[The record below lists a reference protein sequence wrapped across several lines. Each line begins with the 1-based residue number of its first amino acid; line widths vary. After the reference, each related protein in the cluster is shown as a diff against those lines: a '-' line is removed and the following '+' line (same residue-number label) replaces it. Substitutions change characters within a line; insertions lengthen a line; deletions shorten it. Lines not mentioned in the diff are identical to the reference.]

1 MQTQLRATR
10 ETISMKYPYDRLRD
24 EICTGLAS
32 AINLHYGIDID
43 VRLEMPS
50 EHADAAFPCFS
61 LAKITGV
68 EPSVIAQ
75 TLAAVIDS
83 DWAVNTEAVGGYV
96 NFFIDID
103 RLAQHVLA
111 LIDDMKDQFGMHE
124 SRGVSVIVE
133 HTSAN
138 PNGPLHVGRARN
150 PIIGD
155 TLARL
160 FRWDGY
166 DVDAQFYVDDMGKQ
180 VATLLWGL
188 QHLDIEPEGKKLDH
202 RMVAY
207 YQKANAQA
215 AENDDVKREITEI
228 IQRCEGGN
236 KKVLHDMKKAYQGV
250 LDGIMESLQRI
261 NITINSFVEE
271 SRFVLDGSVQQI
283 VEALKES
290 NHTGYEDG
298 ALYLDLDAFG
308 VHGRTTKFFLTRN
321 DGTTLYATRDIAYH
335 RWKARQA
342 DQLLNILGE
351 DHKLEAKLVE
361 VALTILGVQP
371 PKSVF
376 YSFVSLP
383 DGKMSTRQGRVVY
396 LDDLV
401 EEAVE
406 RAYMEVM
413 KRREVTNDVAR
424 IIAEHVGTG
433 AVRYNIIKV
442 RPEKAIT
449 FCWEEALNF
458 EGRSAPFIQYAHA
471 RCCAILRKVSISS
484 FSQREKWP
492 FTHQQEQALIKQ
504 LAAFPDI
511 ITASR
516 IESNPAAM
524 AEYAHSLAST
534 FNAFYRD
541 CRVIGSKKESGRLA
555 LVKATQVTLHNALH
569 LLGIT
574 ALEEM

>member
-1 MQTQLRATR
+1 M
-10 ETISMKYPYDRLRD
+10 YPYDVFRE
-24 EICTGLAS
+24 EICAGLTS
-32 AINLHYGIDID
+32 AISRHYGMDID
-43 VRLEMPS
+43 VQLEMPS
-50 EHADAAFPCFS
+50 EHADAAFPCFA
-61 LAKITGV
+61 LAKIARV
-68 EPSVIAQ
+68 APPVIAQ
-75 TLAAVIDS
+75 TLAAEIDS
-83 DWAVNTEAVGGYV
+83 DWTTKTEAVNGYV
-96 NFFIDID
+96 NFFIDSD
-103 RLAQHVLA
+103 QLAQHVLA
-111 LIDDMKDQFGMHE
+111 LIEGMKDRFGMQE
-124 SRGVSVIVE
+124 SRGISVIVE

-166 DVDAQFYVDDMGKQ
+166 DVETQFYVDDMGKQ

-188 QHLDIEPEGKKLDH
+188 QHLESEPEKKKLDH
-202 RMVAY
+202 GMVAY
-207 YQKANAQA
+207 YQKAHAQA
-215 AENDDVKREITEI
+215 AENAEVNREITEI
-228 IQRCEGGN
+228 IQRCEAGDT
-236 KKVLHDMKKAYQGV
+236 KILHDMKKAYQGV
-250 LDGIMESLQRI
+250 LEGIIESLQRI
-261 NITINSFVEE
+261 NITINNFVKE

-283 VEALKES
+283 VEALSAS

-298 ALYLDLDAFG
+298 ALYLDLEAFG

-335 RWKARQA
+335 RWKARQV
-342 DQLLNILGE
+342 DQLVNVLGE
-351 DHKLEAKLVE
+351 DHKLESKLVE
-361 VALTILGVQP
+361 IALTILGERP
-371 PKSVF
+371 PKPVF

-383 DGKMSTRQGRVVY
+383 DGKMSTRRGRVVY

-401 EEAVE
+401 DEAVE
-406 RAYMEVM
+406 RAYEEVK
-413 KRREVTNDVAR
+413 KRREVTDDTAR

-433 AVRYNIIKV
+433 AVRYNILKV

-471 RCCAILRKVSISS
+471 RCCAILRKADGGSCSLH
-484 FSQREKWP
+484 EKGVYS
-492 FTHQQEQALIKQ
+492 HQQEQALIKQ

-516 IESNPAAM
+516 KESNPAAM
-524 AEYAHSLAST
+524 AEYAHSLASI

-555 LVKATQVTLHNALH
+555 LVKATQVTLHNALY
-569 LLGIT
+569 LLGIA